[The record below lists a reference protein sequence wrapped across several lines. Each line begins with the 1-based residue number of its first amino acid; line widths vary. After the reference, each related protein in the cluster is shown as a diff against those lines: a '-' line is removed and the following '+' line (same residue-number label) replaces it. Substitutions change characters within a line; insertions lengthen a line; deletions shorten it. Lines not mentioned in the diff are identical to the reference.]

1 MQHTLKLTITA
12 VGENDSVF
20 LTPCDPVTLHE
31 SCIEEPEPAPDH
43 GHAEAQQAEP
53 VVEPSRTDRG
63 SSPREGEDVVVMV
76 EN

>member
-31 SCIEEPEPAPDH
+31 SCLEDPNTDD
-43 GHAEAQQAEP
+43 GAEQDEDLAGP
-53 VVEPSRTDRG
+53 RMP
-63 SSPREGEDVVVMV
+63 SSPSDDDVMV
-76 EN
+76 MFDD

>member
-31 SCIEEPEPAPDH
+31 SCVEDPATGDDASEGAEPIAEPAD
-43 GHAEAQQAEP
+43 
-53 VVEPSRTDRG
+53 SRDVLSSNVTD
-63 SSPREGEDVVVMV
+63 DVMV
-76 EN
+76 MIDE

>member
-31 SCIEEPEPAPDH
+31 SSIEKAEKAGDEAEEDQAAGPAE
-43 GHAEAQQAEP
+43 G
-53 VVEPSRTDRG
+53 RG
-63 SSPREGEDVVVMV
+63 IPAGEGDDVMV
-76 EN
+76 MVDE

>member
-31 SCIEEPEPAPDH
+31 SCLEHPETDDAAEQDEDLAGPDRA
-43 GHAEAQQAEP
+43 GR
-53 VVEPSRTDRG
+53 VPSSRSD
-63 SSPREGEDVVVMV
+63 DDVMV
-76 EN
+76 MFDD

>member
-31 SCIEEPEPAPDH
+31 SSIEN
-43 GHAEAQQAEP
+43 AEEASEEAEQ
-53 VVEPSRTDRG
+53 DQ
-63 SSPREGEDVVVMV
+63 SPRRAEGDGIPAGEGDDVMV
-76 EN
+76 MIDE